1 MRSARSGRTRRRWP
15 AVVLLLA
22 LVAGACAGPAQDPGA
37 APSNV
42 LHPTVEVEVFFTNDQ
57 LGDPCT
63 EVFAVP
69 RTVHRDELL
78 TGTLQALLAGPTAAE
93 QADGYDG
100 GFAEAT
106 ADALLDVHLDDHG
119 TVHVAFTDL
128 RELLPDASSS
138 CGSSA
143 LLTMLDTTLLALD
156 GVTAT
161 RYALADQTAF
171 YTWLQHDDPDVPA
184 EPTEEPVESVPTEPD
199 EPAAAPPDEADRPT
213 YDPDAG
219 WALISDFEWPVQPGC
234 CSMNTVG
241 PVSPEGPIPARGW
254 PEDGVYDVTVNRDDT
269 DVTALRLFLRR
280 WVRCDQLPEDRCSPD
295 PEPDPVT
302 GEDPRII
309 GDPASEVQRPVPI
322 EALRVV
328 LIPLHDEAWTGGQRA
343 LEGQPGAFARLLT
356 DGIDPAWRRW
366 VYEPYLDGASPS
378 TISSDLAARSADPTF
393 PFGLDHCAEVA
404 GCSPL
409 GYRGPLG
416 TSLLADPVWSSWTDA
431 GRWPPGQNGLYGW
444 TTVTLEVRDE
454 QPILYLWAG
463 PIAG

>member
-1 MRSARSGRTRRRWP
+1 
-15 AVVLLLA
+15 
-22 LVAGACAGPAQDPGA
+22 
-37 APSNV
+37 
-42 LHPTVEVEVFFTNDQ
+42 
-57 LGDPCT
+57 
-63 EVFAVP
+63 VFAVP
-69 RTVHRDELL
+69 RTVHRDELV

-128 RELLPDASSS
+128 RELLPNASSS

-171 YTWLQHDDPDVPA
+171 YGWLQLDDPDTPA
-184 EPTEEPVESVPTEPD
+184 EPAEEPVESVPTEPD
-199 EPAAAPPDEADRPT
+199 EPAAAPPDDADRPT

-219 WALISDFEWPVQPGC
+219 WTLISDFEWPVQPGC

-254 PEDGVYDVTVNRDDT
+254 PEDGVYDVTVTRDDS

-280 WVRCDQLPEDRCSPD
+280 WVRCDQLPEGTAAARTRNRIRSPARIPGSSVIPRARFSGRCRSRRSGSCSSRCTTRPGPGAAGRSRGSPVPSRGCSP
-295 PEPDPVT
+295 T
-302 GEDPRII
+302 
-309 GDPASEVQRPVPI
+309 AS
-322 EALRVV
+322 
-328 LIPLHDEAWTGGQRA
+328 IP
-343 LEGQPGAFARLLT
+343 PGAGGSTSPTSMA
-356 DGIDPAWRRW
+356 PPRR
-366 VYEPYLDGASPS
+366 
-378 TISSDLAARSADPTF
+378 RSAPTSRHAASDPTF

-431 GRWPPGQNGLYGW
+431 GRLPPGQNGLYGW
-444 TTVTLEVRDE
+444 TTVTFEVRDE
-454 QPILYLWAG
+454 QPILHLWAG